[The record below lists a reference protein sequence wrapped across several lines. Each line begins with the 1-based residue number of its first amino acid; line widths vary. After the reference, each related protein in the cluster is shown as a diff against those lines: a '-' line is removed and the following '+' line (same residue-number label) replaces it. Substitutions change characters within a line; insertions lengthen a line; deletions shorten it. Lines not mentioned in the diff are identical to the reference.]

1 MCPGYSHLWAGD
13 QRRKLF
19 VNLDAY
25 AGLAPCDRK
34 PQVLFTAVTAPG
46 TNQLP
51 WDEHHCSV
59 LSEHR
64 HSGLIGCRVDRQ
76 AAADWNLS
84 APKRFRG
91 LHRRVYTETIR
102 AGLGRPWMLT
112 RTWEM
117 QRRGVLHAHPVLA
130 FTTAEEQIAARAYL
144 KHLAFYAPMYG
155 FGFVERK
162 QKVMA
167 ARSAA
172 AYLSSYF
179 VTGSKK
185 KATLQESVT
194 NPHMP
199 RSIIYVSPR
208 LSMVTGCTMRR
219 LRMVRYLHVRWGGS
233 VLCVGDTYHVVDRYR
248 VGEKGPMRV
257 REEPCA
263 AP

>member
-1 MCPGYSHLWAGD
+1 MVGDARAPFPWAGRCPLCGRGLPKLPSGYARCRRRMCPGYSHLWAGD

-51 WDEHHCSV
+51 WDERHCSV

-64 HSGLIGCRVDRQ
+64 HSGLVGCRVDRQ

-84 APKRFRG
+84 APERFRA

-117 QRRGVLHAHPVLA
+117 QRRGVLHGAGLTSALA
-130 FTTAEEQIAARAYL
+130 SYVARLTSAA
-144 KHLAFYAPMYG
+144 G
-155 FGFVERK
+155 SS
-162 QKVMA
+162 
-167 ARSAA
+167 ARSARRARGRTLHASGQPRA
-172 AYLSSYF
+172 ARREHGRGARF
-179 VTGSKK
+179 GS
-185 KATLQESVT
+185 
-194 NPHMP
+194 
-199 RSIIYVSPR
+199 
-208 LSMVTGCTMRR
+208 
-219 LRMVRYLHVRWGGS
+219 
-233 VLCVGDTYHVVDRYR
+233 DRPSD
-248 VGEKGPMRV
+248 GPT
-257 REEPCA
+257 
-263 AP
+263 